1 MMKHFLLA
9 LTALAALPLFAQT
22 LTVNQKVTT
31 PIKDAAIL
39 TVVTGTPT
47 ISTSNMTALEAE
59 ITFTLPTIDPLYSE
73 TVTTA
78 DKLVICPNAAGTQ
91 LLISNA
97 VAGNA
102 GWFSY
107 TLPTPLSAT
116 SPTSLSIRAI
126 AFLDASVLKY
136 DVYVKNGSTYEKAA
150 TGITSPSS
158 NATLASVAFEG
169 AGSATNILLA
179 QMPVSSGE
187 TPPSPEQVSK
197 YAEWS
202 QDSGKGGALP
212 AGATDPEKQNAFA
225 MNVGGTPHLS
235 VTAIDAQS
243 GTITLKG
250 SYTPATAG
258 GVETTADL
266 DNINGVLTISSYT
279 ALGATPTIHKVNV
292 VAQADKTV
300 IIPFPV
306 ANAPFVKAT
315 LSVTAQT
322 TGADVDAKP
331 KAP

>member
-9 LTALAALPLFAQT
+9 LTALAALPLFAQP

-39 TVVTGTPT
+39 TVTGTPT

-59 ITFTLPTIDPLYSE
+59 ITFTLPTVDPLYSE

-179 QMPVSSGE
+179 QMPVSNGE
-187 TPPSPEQVSK
+187 PLPSPEQVSK

-202 QDSGKGGALP
+202 QDSRKGGALP
-212 AGATDPEKQNAFA
+212 AEATDPEKQNAFA

-279 ALGATPTIHKVNV
+279 TLGATPTIHKVNV

-315 LSVTAQT
+315 LSVAAQT